1 MSECVERELPTGR
14 VRRQD
19 ATGVASK
26 KVIGPDGARETLLT
40 VDSNSPTLTLDLLY
54 VFQKNVDKARRRHRD
69 RRRLEAARGAA

>member
-1 MSECVERELPTGR
+1 MKPLVERRLPSGR
-14 VRRQD
+14 VRRSD

-26 KVIGPDGARETLLT
+26 RVIGPEGQPETLLT

-69 RRRLEAARGAA
+69 RRRNEALSGAA